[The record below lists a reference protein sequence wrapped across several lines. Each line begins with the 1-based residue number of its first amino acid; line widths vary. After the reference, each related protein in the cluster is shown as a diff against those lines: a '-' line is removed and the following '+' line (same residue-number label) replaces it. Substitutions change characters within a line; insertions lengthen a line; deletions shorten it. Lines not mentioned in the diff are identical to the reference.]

1 MATLVPAT
9 QYKGFTDEY
18 AFHALKREDDGLLVY
33 TKVKLAGHDK
43 VNLTTGEG
51 FAYGSLGSVIENK
64 TNADAERTPTQDGVA
79 ESGLASWQ
87 ENKGFINYEQHI
99 FENNKLNF
107 YMDEDGNF
115 VMRYLDDYPWAAQD
129 GATRNWKR

>member
-33 TKVKLAGHDK
+33 TKVKLGSHDK
-43 VNLTTGEG
+43 VNVTTGEG
-51 FAYGSLGSVIENK
+51 FAYGSLGSIISNTDNGGNEANSQQYGVI
-64 TNADAERTPTQDGVA
+64 
-79 ESGLASWQ
+79 ESGLETWQ
-87 ENKGFINYEQHI
+87 DNKGYKNYEQHI

-107 YMDEDGNF
+107 YMDDDGNF

-129 GATRNWKR
+129 GATKNWKR

>member
-64 TNADAERTPTQDGVA
+64 TNADAEVNPTQYGVA

-87 ENKGFINYEQHI
+87 DNKGFRNYE
-99 FENNKLNF
+99 
-107 YMDEDGNF
+107 
-115 VMRYLDDYPWAAQD
+115 YLD
-129 GATRNWKR
+129 

>member
-64 TNADAERTPTQDGVA
+64 TNANAEVNPTQYGVA

-87 ENKGFINYEQHI
+87 DNKGFRNYEQHI